1 MNKKSVA
8 RYRVDQR
15 QRWAADVAGEFD
27 GYSGMLHDVMNQRCR
42 RALALCPRNTN
53 DSVLRI
59 IAQKDLRVRRE
70 NAACLSGSRNRFG
83 SGGELRLKTRQDFA
97 GPQST
102 KVCPAISVANTH
114 RSLVLLYRIPVSE

>member
-27 GYSGMLHDVMNQRCR
+27 GYSGMLQDVMNQRCR

-70 NAACLSGSRNRFG
+70 NAACLSGSRNRFNRGRDSG
-83 SGGELRLKTRQDFA
+83 SLDNNFAVIRVQRIQVARSEVQGEGGIALD
-97 GPQST
+97 
-102 KVCPAISVANTH
+102 
-114 RSLVLLYRIPVSE
+114 PVVNV